1 MGLFDFLK
9 RNSKNKSDNYQRD
22 NDLPPKE
29 VVLGQTLYKRDIT
42 GFAVFLDDMPN
53 MKRIFTELTWA
64 IRNNHSVENYLTQ
77 ANLMN
82 DDEIRQI
89 AKKGFTDIATFL
101 SDMLEIKKNE
111 EVKKDLNACIE
122 AINILSCQ

>member
-1 MGLFDFLK
+1 MDLLNFLK
-9 RNSKNKSDNYQRD
+9 WNSKKKSDNYQKD
-22 NDLPPKE
+22 NDLPAKE
-29 VVLGQTLYKRDIT
+29 IVLGQTLYKRDIT

-77 ANLMN
+77 AKLMN

-101 SDMLEIKKNE
+101 SDMLEIKENE

-122 AINILSCQ
+122 AINILSD

>member
-1 MGLFDFLK
+1 
-9 RNSKNKSDNYQRD
+9 
-22 NDLPPKE
+22 
-29 VVLGQTLYKRDIT
+29 
-42 GFAVFLDDMPN
+42 

-89 AKKGFTDIATFL
+89 AKKGFSDIATFL
-101 SDMLEIKKNE
+101 SDMLEIKENE

-122 AINILSCQ
+122 AINILRD

>member
-64 IRNNHSVENYLTQ
+64 IRNNHTVENYLTQ

-101 SDMLEIKKNE
+101 SDMLEIKENE
-111 EVKKDLNACIE
+111 EVKKDLNACI
-122 AINILSCQ
+122 NILSD

>member
-29 VVLGQTLYKRDIT
+29 IVLGQTLYKRDIT

-53 MKRIFTELTWA
+53 MKRIFSELTWA

-101 SDMLEIKKNE
+101 SDMLEIKENE

-122 AINILSCQ
+122 AINILGD

>member
-64 IRNNHSVENYLTQ
+64 IRNNHTVENYLTQ

-101 SDMLEIKKNE
+101 SDMLEIKENE
-111 EVKKDLNACIE
+111 ELKKDLNACIE
-122 AINILSCQ
+122 AINILSD

>member
-122 AINILSCQ
+122 AINILSD

>member
-53 MKRIFTELTWA
+53 MKRIFSELTWA

-89 AKKGFTDIATFL
+89 AKKGFNDIATFL
-101 SDMLEIKKNE
+101 SDMLEIKENE
-111 EVKKDLNACIE
+111 ELKKDLNACIE
-122 AINILSCQ
+122 AINILSD

>member
-9 RNSKNKSDNYQRD
+9 RNSKNKSDNYQID
-22 NDLPPKE
+22 NDLPAKE

-77 ANLMN
+77 TNLMN

-89 AKKGFTDIATFL
+89 AKKGFTELTLSIGGAAGETSRFL
-101 SDMLEIKKNE
+101 
-111 EVKKDLNACIE
+111 
-122 AINILSCQ
+122 

>member
-22 NDLPPKE
+22 NYLPPKE

-122 AINILSCQ
+122 AINILSD

>member
-64 IRNNHSVENYLTQ
+64 IRNNHTVENYLTQ

-101 SDMLEIKKNE
+101 SDMLEIKENE

-122 AINILSCQ
+122 AINILSD

>member
-29 VVLGQTLYKRDIT
+29 IVLGQTLYKRDIT

-101 SDMLEIKKNE
+101 SDMLEIKENE

-122 AINILSCQ
+122 AINILGD

>member
-101 SDMLEIKKNE
+101 SDMLEIKENE

-122 AINILSCQ
+122 AINILSD